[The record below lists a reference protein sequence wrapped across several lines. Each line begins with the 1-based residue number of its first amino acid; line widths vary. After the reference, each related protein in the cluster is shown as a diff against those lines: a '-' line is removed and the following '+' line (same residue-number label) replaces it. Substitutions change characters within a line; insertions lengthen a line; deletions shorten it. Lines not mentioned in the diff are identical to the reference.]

1 MRTARVDIEPSSGSS
16 SVSDVAISMKRESGD
31 TSSPPKRQRHAVV
44 GLTLARRKH
53 QPPPLLSY
61 RAVERDGIDSST
73 YSDSSSC
80 PVVDSTVKSLQDDVE
95 SHLQQEAQAIFDKIV
110 KRLQS
115 YAKRG
120 EDITYK
126 LLATVAGFA
135 GRKGKTVKR
144 LYALWEAHCKG
155 NVFLIEDA
163 YHTTGANSC
172 ANGVI
177 VTGAVKLIP
186 AASIDTVRSRQK
198 QFHPRCSVGRVMD
211 TDNTDGFRASSV
223 PKSALWKR
231 LTTKLDDV
239 GLIWTDLPSGDELSA
254 VFREM
259 GFSAIQRIHL
269 HKMLLEALDSE

>member
-1 MRTARVDIEPSSGSS
+1 
-16 SVSDVAISMKRESGD
+16 
-31 TSSPPKRQRHAVV
+31 
-44 GLTLARRKH
+44 
-53 QPPPLLSY
+53 
-61 RAVERDGIDSST
+61 
-73 YSDSSSC
+73 
-80 PVVDSTVKSLQDDVE
+80 VVDSAVKSVQDEVE
-95 SHLQQEAQAIFDKIV
+95 SHLQQEAQAIFDRIV
-110 KRLQS
+110 KRLQG

-144 LYALWEAHCKG
+144 LYTLWEAHCKG
-155 NVFLIEDA
+155 NVLPIADA
-163 YHTTGANSC
+163 YHITC
-172 ANGVI
+172 AKRRADSVI
-177 VTGAVKLIP
+177 VKGAVKLIP
-186 AASIDTVRSRQK
+186 AARIDTVRSHQK
-198 QFHPRCSVGRVMD
+198 QFHSRCSVGRVMD

-269 HKMLLEALDSE
+269 HKMLLEALESE

>member
-1 MRTARVDIEPSSGSS
+1 MRTARVDIEPASGSS
-16 SVSDVAISMKRESGD
+16 SVSDAAMSMKRESGD

-44 GLTLARRKH
+44 VLTLARRKH
-53 QPPPLLSY
+53 QPPPLLSH
-61 RAVERDGIDSST
+61 RADERDGTDSST

-80 PVVDSTVKSLQDDVE
+80 PVVDSAVKSLQDEVE
-95 SHLQQEAQAIFDKIV
+95 SHLQQEAQAIFDRIV
-110 KRLQS
+110 KRLQG

-144 LYALWEAHCKG
+144 LYTLWEAHCKG
-155 NVFLIEDA
+155 NVLPIADA
-163 YHTTGANSC
+163 YHTTC
-172 ANGVI
+172 AKRRADGVI

-186 AASIDTVRSRQK
+186 AASIDTVSSHQE

-211 TDNTDGFRASSV
+211 TDNTDGVRASGA

-231 LTTKLDDV
+231 LTSKLDDV
-239 GLIWTDLPSGDELSA
+239 GLIWTDLPAGDELSA

-269 HKMLLEALDSE
+269 HKMLLEALESE